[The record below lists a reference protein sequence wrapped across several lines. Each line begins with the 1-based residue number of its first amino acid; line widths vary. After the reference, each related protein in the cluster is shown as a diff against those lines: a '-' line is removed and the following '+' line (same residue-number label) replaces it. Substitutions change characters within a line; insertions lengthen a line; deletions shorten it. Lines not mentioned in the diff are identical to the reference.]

1 MPEPVVQ
8 TPAPRGKGDVLSRYR
23 MAGQASAVA
32 GAAAPREALSDPT
45 AAAFF
50 DVDNTIMRGASM
62 FHFAVGLAR
71 RKFFSPREIVGFG
84 VKQMKFVLSG
94 SEDLEDMESA
104 TSAALS
110 FVADRRVA
118 DLVALG
124 EEIFDDSMVDK
135 LIPGSLALAQGHLDS
150 GQQVWL
156 VTATPIEL
164 ARTIAT
170 RLGLT
175 GALGTV
181 SEVRGGVYTG
191 RLEGGPLHGL
201 AKAEAIKALAAQEGL
216 DLSRCWAY
224 SDSSNDIPM
233 LSTVGNPVAVNP
245 DPALRAHAIQNT
257 WRIRDFRRREQV
269 KRFALPAAAGAGG
282 LLAGVVVGVAWAKV
296 RRPS

>member
-1 MPEPVVQ
+1 
-8 TPAPRGKGDVLSRYR
+8 
-23 MAGQASAVA
+23 
-32 GAAAPREALSDPT
+32 
-45 AAAFF
+45 
-50 DVDNTIMRGASM
+50 
-62 FHFAVGLAR
+62 
-71 RKFFSPREIVGFG
+71 
-84 VKQMKFVLSG
+84 
-94 SEDLEDMESA
+94 
-104 TSAALS
+104 
-110 FVADRRVA
+110 
-118 DLVALG
+118 
-124 EEIFDDSMVDK
+124 
-135 LIPGSLALAQGHLDS
+135 
-150 GQQVWL
+150 VWL